1 MFTSSSVL
9 DLTAAEEHTVMDN
22 IDIFKANGFDVEIL
36 SDNEPTKRIR
46 VISQPVSKNTM
57 FDRRD
62 FSEIIH
68 LINEHPGEMVRCSRI
83 RAMFASRACHKAARI
98 GDSLTKRQMTKV
110 SHLFLSLY

>member
-1 MFTSSSVL
+1 
-9 DLTAAEEHTVMDN
+9 MDN

-36 SDNEPTKRIR
+36 PDNEPTKRIR

-57 FDRRD
+57 FDRKD

-83 RAMFASRACHKAARI
+83 RSMFASRACHKAVRI
-98 GDSLTKRQMTKV
+98 GDSLTKPQMTKV
-110 SHLFLSLY
+110 SRLSISLSLSINH